1 MIIQRLKSALIRRG
15 ESRADLRDFVVDRTE
30 NVKSC
35 SSSNPEMSVF
45 ENTLMSSEED
55 LIKASVARLVLE
67 DDLTSAASHFC
78 LYFCQSPFTCPSSP
92 HRHRPPFPSPPCL
105 CCRLDA
111 LNINEAAPPMYW
123 NTSERWL
130 KMTYLS
136 LTPFFSV
143 LLSLSQEIAAY
154 LITFEKHEEWL
165 TTSPKTR

>member
-1 MIIQRLKSALIRRG
+1 MIRRG
-15 ESRADLRDFVVDRTE
+15 ESRADQRDFAEDRAE
-30 NVKSC
+30 NVKSG

-45 ENTLMSSEED
+45 ESTLMSSEED
-55 LIKASVARLVLE
+55 LIKASVTKMVLE

-78 LYFCQSPFTCPSSP
+78 LPLYFCQSPFTCLSPPPSLPLVCVAGQMLWISMRQP
-92 HRHRPPFPSPPCL
+92 HRC
-105 CCRLDA
+105 
-111 LNINEAAPPMYW
+111 IT

-130 KMTYLS
+130 KMTHLS
-136 LTPFFSV
+136 LAPFFSV